1 MKQRHID
8 LLAWVLLAA
17 FVAFSVVYHRVL
29 MPVSPLDMDPE
40 EFDRGIGSP
49 LLLGLNGH
57 LGVFLNL
64 RYMGPAVTLALPACV
79 VALWRWRRLERWQ
92 LGSLAFVLLAVSVIG
107 AFGGFNY
114 RYAFSLQPVLTVA
127 VVGIA
132 WAVLSPGA
140 RRPFLAGL
148 TVATVLNTALA
159 LEHRQRVHDA
169 TPGHTSPD
177 TMEGSL
183 EERLDT
189 GPRDLEAWLLAQG
202 VRPTD
207 TVLVNNLPIW
217 YYVTARPG
225 IYYWC
230 GSDQL
235 LQAHGKP
242 FLFRDRSD
250 AQVFHYLLD
259 SLHCRY
265 VFSTEEYDRFAPRYR
280 AFLEAWSDRVVDER
294 GHVLHRLRDTL
305 RR

>member
-1 MKQRHID
+1 MDRRRID
-8 LLAWVLLAA
+8 FLAWALLAA
-17 FVAFSVVYHRVL
+17 SMAFSVVYHRML
-29 MPVSPLDMDPE
+29 MPVSPEGMDPAH
-40 EFDRGIGSP
+40 FDRGIGTP
-49 LLLGLNGH
+49 LLLGLNGY

-64 RYMGPAVTLALPACV
+64 RYMGPTMVLALPACIL
-79 VALWRWRRLERWQ
+79 ALHRWRKLERGQ
-92 LGSLAFVLLAVSVIG
+92 RGLLAFVLLAISVIG

-159 LEHRQRVHDA
+159 LEHRQRVKQA
-169 TPGHTSPD
+169 TPDQASPD
-177 TMEGSL
+177 TAEGSL
-183 EERLDT
+183 EERLNT
-189 GPRDLEAWLLAQG
+189 GPRDLEAWLKEQG
-202 VRPTD
+202 MRPTD

-217 YYVTARPG
+217 YYVTDRPG

-235 LQAHGKP
+235 FQAHGKS

-250 AQVFHYLLD
+250 EQVYRYLRD

-265 VFSTEEYDRFAPRYR
+265 VFSTEEYDRYAPRYR